1 MDLSET
7 RKRKLEPVEAVA
19 PPDGFAPN
27 TGLDSYEKYKV
38 LYDRSLADPKGFW
51 SDIIA
56 EGGLHFENDFDKS
69 KDVFSYNYHHTKGPI
84 SISWFPGAKTNLSY
98 NALDRNIAQGRG
110 DQPAQVYVAPFVPG
124 VTYTATSR
132 GCGSW
137 IGTDP
142 APRCQQLGPLTAA
155 L

>member
-110 DQPAQVYVAPFVPG
+110 DQTAIRCVYHYRDKS
-124 VTYTATSR
+124 VTSCKR
-132 GCGSW
+132 E
-137 IGTDP
+137 
-142 APRCQQLGPLTAA
+142 QE
-155 L
+155 